1 MTYMIQSIDN
11 SKAFQK
17 DDIPPKSLK
26 ANVDICSIV
35 LTSDVN
41 RCIVNG
47 TFPNTVKPLN
57 SGHLPDWE
65 RVSAIGRCP
74 LFRG

>member
-1 MTYMIQSIDN
+1 MIQNVDT

-17 DDIPPKSLK
+17 DDIPPKLLK

-41 RCIVNG
+41 RCIVNA
-47 TFPNTVKPLN
+47 TFPNNLKNADITPTFKK
-57 SGHLPDWE
+57 
-65 RVSAIGRCP
+65 CP
-74 LFRG
+74 LTQK